1 MARIMA
7 KRTGI
12 LGGSFDPPH
21 LGHLLIAEQARD
33 QLELDSVVF
42 VPAGRPPHKTS
53 PRMTDAMS
61 RRDMVE
67 AAITRNSSFQLST
80 SDLDL
85 AAPSFTFELL
95 ERLADTR
102 THGQLV
108 FIMGEDSLYE
118 FGTWKNPE
126 RILELASLAV
136 ARRPLS
142 PHVVRRNPN
151 VSGLARRLEWITA
164 PPCGISSTDIRDRV
178 QTGQSIRY
186 MVPDE
191 VRSYIEVHGIYS
203 ARTDDGTGKR

>member
-1 MARIMA
+1 MTQTTT

-12 LGGSFDPPH
+12 LGGTFDPPH

-53 PRMTDAMS
+53 PHMTDAMS

-67 AAITRNSSFQLST
+67 AAIARNSSFQLST

-142 PHVVRRNPN
+142 PRVVRANPN
-151 VSGLARRLEWITA
+151 VSGLARRLEWITS
-164 PPCGISSTDIRDRV
+164 PSCDISSTDIRHRV
-178 QTGQSIRY
+178 QTVQSIRY

-191 VRSYIEVHGIYS
+191 VRSYIEVHGVYS
-203 ARTDDGTGKR
+203 ARTDDRKGKR

>member
-1 MARIMA
+1 MNRMIA

-12 LGGSFDPPH
+12 LGGTFDPPH

-67 AAITRNSSFQLST
+67 AAITRNSLFQLST

-118 FGTWKNPE
+118 FGTWKHPE

-136 ARRPLS
+136 AHRPLS

-151 VSGLARRLEWITA
+151 VSGLARRLEWITP

-191 VRSYIEVHGIYS
+191 VRSYIEVHGIYQRS
-203 ARTDDGTGKR
+203 DR